1 MKEISLLKDFGRYD
15 TVYPFICQIGTGAT
29 GTNLVQNIAQMLS
42 GFRMSFNYIL
52 ADPDVV
58 EDKNLKN
65 QLFIRKDVGQTKAKV
80 LAKRYSAAYDIGIS
94 SYSDGYVEDVKT
106 LKRLFSINEKY
117 ADINYGTLILP
128 ILIGSVD
135 NNFTR
140 KVMHEFFYSVP
151 RLLYIDVGNDSVKL
165 PKGKELSNMGLWTA
179 DEKIEY
185 DSSGWD
191 GQVVC
196 GLRFNNETILE
207 PVASIFPNILE
218 DEDEIAPSEISCSN
232 VVASDPQR
240 LMTNRM
246 ASITVLTYL
255 NQIFESGIINNH
267 MTFFHAKDGF
277 MRSQ

>member
-1 MKEISLLKDFGRYD
+1 MKEIRLLKDFGRYD

-65 QLFIRKDVGQTKAKV
+65 QLFISKDVGQTKAKV

-165 PKGKELSNMGLWTA
+165 PKDKDLSNIGHWTA
-179 DEKIEY
+179 DEKTEY

-207 PVASIFPNILE
+207 PVATIFPNILE
-218 DEDEIAPSEISCSN
+218 EEDEIAPSEVSCSN

-246 ASITVLTYL
+246 ASISVLTYL
-255 NQIFESGIINNH
+255 NQIFESGTINNH